1 MIDDSNHDS
10 AVKRLYALNLYLH
23 HVEQFLSTR
32 NNYIDT
38 ISTKRKFQ
46 FFLNYTIVFH
56 FQIAMHINS
65 TRISL
70 SLHDS
75 VTACCISFN
84 CAVCTLCTC
93 SIVVGV

>member
-10 AVKRLYALNLYLH
+10 AVKCLYALNLYLH

-38 ISTKRKFQ
+38 IFYKKKIPI
-46 FFLNYTIVFH
+46 LLELYHYVP
-56 FQIAMHINS
+56 FQIAMHLNN

-75 VTACCISFN
+75 VTAYMHK
-84 CAVCTLCTC
+84 L
-93 SIVVGV
+93 